1 MSAGMASGRG
11 GKGGGKLRVKRIS
24 RRKRG
29 RKFQRGHSRKR
40 ARMVRG
46 RGILGQVMRA
56 RADRAGFSLRAL
68 EATEGFK

>member
-1 MSAGMASGRG
+1 MAGGRD

-29 RKFQRGHSRKR
+29 RKFQRGHSRRKR

-46 RGILGQVMRA
+46 RGILGQVSET
-56 RADRAGFSLRAL
+56 GLTGQAL
-68 EATEGFK
+68 A